1 MTIGEWLE
9 SRTPRPPAPLMAS
22 LTGALGPAANSDAS
36 EAAPVFLATAEQMLR
51 KLVASGETGRE
62 IAQDLL
68 TIDALTTYA
77 LESATETLQTL
88 SGFSDDAMARFAGLA
103 EPGDPPAAT

>member
-9 SRTPRPPAPLMAS
+9 SRTPPPPAPLMAS
-22 LTGALGPAANSDAS
+22 LIAAVGTAATGDAS
-36 EAAPVFLATAEQMLR
+36 EAAAVLLATAEQLLR
-51 KLVASGETGRE
+51 RLVASGETGRE
-62 IAQDLL
+62 IAGDLL

-88 SGFSDDAMARFAGLA
+88 PAFSDDAMARFAKLA
-103 EPGDPPAAT
+103 ELGDPPSAA